1 MDTNPVNA
9 LRKSVWA
16 ALVLLGFAPTG
27 FAAQEIQL
35 EKHPGALVVE
45 ATFNRRFTG
54 RFLLDTGATYCVLDE
69 ATARKAK
76 LRGRTSGEQVRLLT
90 ANGPVRASLARARKI
105 ELGGAAARD
114 VAVAVVRDNP
124 VHGLDGIIGLSF
136 LENFVYTVDAEAG
149 VLRLE
154 D

>member
-1 MDTNPVNA
+1 MRRLAGVVT
-9 LRKSVWA
+9 A
-16 ALVLLGFAPTG
+16 ALLLLVATTTAVAEDVP
-27 FAAQEIQL
+27 L
-35 EKHPGALVVE
+35 EVRAGSLVVE

-54 RFLLDTGATYCVLDE
+54 RFLLDTGATYCVVGE
-69 ATARKAK
+69 EVARQAK
-76 LRGRTSGEQVRLLT
+76 IKGRSGGEEIRLLT
-90 ANGPVRASLARARKI
+90 ANGPVRAHLGQARKV

-114 VAVAVVRDNP
+114 VAVAVVGDNP

-136 LENFVYTVDAEAG
+136 LQGFVYTVDADAG

>member
-1 MDTNPVNA
+1 MRRFAGMVT
-9 LRKSVWA
+9 A
-16 ALVLLGFAPTG
+16 ALLLLTAT
-27 FAAQEIQL
+27 AAVAEEVPL
-35 EKHPGALVVE
+35 EVRAGSLVVE

-54 RFLLDTGATYCVLDE
+54 RFLLDTGATYCVLGE
-69 ATARKAK
+69 EVARRAK
-76 LRGRTSGEQVRLLT
+76 IKGRSGGEEIRLLT
-90 ANGPVRASLARARKI
+90 ANGPVRAHLGEARKV

-114 VAVAVVRDNP
+114 VAVAVVDDNP

-136 LENFVYTVDAEAG
+136 LQGFVYTVDAAAG

>member
-1 MDTNPVNA
+1 MRRFAGMVT
-9 LRKSVWA
+9 A
-16 ALVLLGFAPTG
+16 ALLLLPAH
-27 FAAQEIQL
+27 AAVAEEIPL
-35 EKHPGALVVE
+35 EVRAGSLVVE

-69 ATARKAK
+69 EVARRAK
-76 LRGRTSGEQVRLLT
+76 IKGRSGGEEIRLLT
-90 ANGPVRASLARARKI
+90 ANGPVRAHLGEARKV

-114 VAVAVVRDNP
+114 VAVAVVADIP

-136 LENFVYTVDAEAG
+136 LQGFVYTVDPAAG